1 MPTVLLYN
9 GWRLFF
15 YSNENNEPVHI
26 HCQKADKECKF
37 WIIENDY
44 DVKLAFSFNMNS
56 RDLNEV
62 RKLIFNNFQYLI
74 DKWNEFQSKKIK

>member
-1 MPTVLLYN
+1 MPTVLFYN
-9 GWRLFF
+9 CWRFFF

-26 HCQKADKECKF
+26 HCQKGEKDCKF
-37 WIIENDY
+37 WLTVEEY
-44 DVKLAFSFNMNS
+44 DEDLAFSINMNS

-74 DKWNEFQSKKIK
+74 EKWSEFQQKKI